1 MDGTAEIISAAL
13 GLSLEL
19 LVRTVPIVVAGVL
32 IAEVLIALKITDRI
46 ASVAYPV
53 TTFSHLPPRECGASF
68 LLAFVSPQAAD
79 AMLVDYHRRGMIGR
93 SELVV
98 AALINS
104 FPSVVMHWRYL
115 IPVYVPLLGG
125 VFGLIYF
132 GILMGGIGFLK
143 TGIVM
148 AAGRVL
154 LSPPPPA
161 SGPPEK
167 SSGPTPSVREALRA
181 SLKPTAKTLR
191 RILGIMI
198 RRSSSWR
205 SWSRRGGSSTPS
217 PRTWRARAGS
227 SPPYRPKLAI
237 VAAKFGSYV
246 AAASLASGLL
256 AAGGYGGQ
264 GYRHHAARGEPAHQR
279 RHLPAMARVVLRRD
293 LRPEAGCRDHDPLG
307 RAPRRPPADND
318 LPAGLVLVRGRAR
331 LRMGA
336 SARTRGGIPRKCRVP
351 EGIPILPALSLFS
364 PAYP

>member
-1 MDGTAEIISAAL
+1 MDGTAEIVSAAL
-13 GLSLEL
+13 GLSFEL

-32 IAEVLIALKITDRI
+32 IAEILIALRITDRI

-53 TTFSHLPPRECGASF
+53 TTFSHLPRECGASF

-79 AMLVDYHRRGMIGR
+79 AMLVDYHHRGMIGR

-115 IPVYVPLLGG
+115 IPVYVPLLG

-132 GILMGGIGFLK
+132 GILMGIGFLK

-148 AAGRVL
+148 VAGRVFL
-154 LSPPPPA
+154 PGVPA

-167 SSGPTPSVREALRA
+167 PPGPTPPVREAVRA
-181 SLKPTAKTLR
+181 SLGPTVKTLR

-198 RRSSSWR
+198 PTIVVVAFLVEAGVFDAVAAYLEGA
-205 SWSRRGGSSTPS
+205 SRLFPI
-217 PRTWRARAGS
+217 
-227 SPPYRPKLAI
+227 PPEGLAI

-256 AAGGYGGQ
+256 AAGELSGRDIVITLLVANLLTSVVTYLRWLGSF
-264 GYRHHAARGEPAHQR
+264 YAAIFGPK
-279 RHLPAMARVVLRRD
+279 LGARIMILSVVLQD
-293 LRPEAGCRDHDPLG
+293 
-307 RAPRRPPADND
+307 
-318 LPAGLVLVRGRAR
+318 GLLLAAIF
-331 LRMGA
+331 LLA
-336 SARTRGGIPRKCRVP
+336 W
-351 EGIPILPALSLFS
+351 FW
-364 PAYP
+364 

>member
-13 GLSLEL
+13 GLSFEL

-53 TTFSHLPPRECGASF
+53 TTFSHLPRECGASF

-79 AMLVDYHRRGMIGR
+79 AMLVDYHHKGMIGR
-93 SELVV
+93 NELVV

-115 IPVYVPLLGG
+115 IPVYVPLLG
-125 VFGLIYF
+125 VFGLVYF
-132 GILMGGIGFLK
+132 GILMGIGFLK

-154 LSPPPPA
+154 LPPPPA
-161 SGPPEK
+161 SGPSEK
-167 SSGPTPSVREALRA
+167 SSGPTPPVREALRA
-181 SLKPTAKTLR
+181 SLGPTAKTLR

-198 RRSSSWR
+198 PTIVIVAFLIEAGVFDAVAAYLEGA
-205 SWSRRGGSSTPS
+205 SRLFPI
-217 PRTWRARAGS
+217 
-227 SPPYRPKLAI
+227 PPEGLAI

-256 AAGGYGGQ
+256 AAGDMTGREIVITLLVANLLTSVVTYLRWLGSF
-264 GYRHHAARGEPAHQR
+264 YAAIFGPRLGAEIMI
-279 RHLPAMARVVLRRD
+279 LSVVLQD
-293 LRPEAGCRDHDPLG
+293 
-307 RAPRRPPADND
+307 
-318 LPAGLVLVRGRAR
+318 GLLLVTIFLLAW
-331 LRMGA
+331 
-336 SARTRGGIPRKCRVP
+336 
-351 EGIPILPALSLFS
+351 FW
-364 PAYP
+364 

>member
-13 GLSLEL
+13 GLSFEL

-53 TTFSHLPPRECGASF
+53 TTFSHLPRECGASF

-79 AMLVDYHRRGMIGR
+79 AMLVDYHHKGMIGR
-93 SELVV
+93 NELVV

-115 IPVYVPLLGG
+115 IPVYVPLLG
-125 VFGLIYF
+125 VFGLVYF
-132 GILMGGIGFLK
+132 GILMGIGFLK

-154 LSPPPPA
+154 LPPPPA
-161 SGPPEK
+161 SGPSEK
-167 SSGPTPSVREALRA
+167 SPGPAPPVREAVRA
-181 SLKPTAKTLR
+181 SLRPTAKTLR

-198 RRSSSWR
+198 PTIVVVAFFIEAGVFDAVAAYLEGA
-205 SWSRRGGSSTPS
+205 SRLFPI
-217 PRTWRARAGS
+217 
-227 SPPYRPKLAI
+227 PPEGLAI

-256 AAGGYGGQ
+256 AAGDMTGREIVITLLVANLLTSVVTYLRWLGSF
-264 GYRHHAARGEPAHQR
+264 YAAIFGPRLGAEIMI
-279 RHLPAMARVVLRRD
+279 LSVVLQD
-293 LRPEAGCRDHDPLG
+293 
-307 RAPRRPPADND
+307 
-318 LPAGLVLVRGRAR
+318 GLLLVTIFLLAW
-331 LRMGA
+331 
-336 SARTRGGIPRKCRVP
+336 
-351 EGIPILPALSLFS
+351 FW
-364 PAYP
+364 